1 MKIKTITSL
10 RIETG
15 PRTTWFLGFS
25 RPFVVLIYR
34 LPELATVCFH
44 IWRWPEYRFTSFA
57 RRFGFVSYPVGFMSL
72 HRMLSARASGF
83 EKKKRLAT
91 KTVYKNKHS
100 ALSTHATDSKKTL
113 GYQSFKNAGAVY
125 ESNVFFFREETT
137 KTDTVLLKCE

>member
-83 EKKKRLAT
+83 EKKNAWLPRLFTKINTVRLAPTPRIQRKRLVT
-91 KTVYKNKHS
+91 R
-100 ALSTHATDSKKTL
+100 ALRMLALFMNQT
-113 GYQSFKNAGAVY
+113 Y
-125 ESNVFFFREETT
+125 FFFGKKLPKQTQYF
-137 KTDTVLLKCE
+137 